1 MDERRS
7 SMNITHEERVKFL
20 KSHNDLKSMLM
31 TIHECNDLWISDVG
45 KLENLEHL
53 LHSVMKF
60 VPQMDDEGRPKYYYD
75 YVLEELDDDE

>member
-1 MDERRS
+1 
-7 SMNITHEERVKFL
+7 MNITHEERVRFL

-53 LHSVMKF
+53 LHSIMKF
-60 VPQMDDEGRPKYYYD
+60 VPEMDNEGRPKYYAD